1 MPLKGLKQWGDIAR
15 CVYYTGYLLK
25 HGGWIL
31 EEKPRE
37 KAALVFNRR
46 EAVELILVN
55 GEGFT

>member
-31 EEKPRE
+31 EEKTRE
-37 KAALVFNRR
+37 KAALVLNRR
-46 EAVELILVN
+46 EAVELI
-55 GEGFT
+55 